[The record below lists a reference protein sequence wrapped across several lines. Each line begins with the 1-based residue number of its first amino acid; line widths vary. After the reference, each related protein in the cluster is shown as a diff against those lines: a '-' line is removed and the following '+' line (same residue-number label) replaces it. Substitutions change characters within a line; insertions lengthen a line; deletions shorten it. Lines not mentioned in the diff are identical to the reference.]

1 MRLPTALGMET
12 GRTSLKTGNMTPQDK
27 IIMLSRARRIL
38 EGHGRVSVSEVHDI
52 VVRLLDDELDAY
64 LGARPE

>member
-1 MRLPTALGMET
+1 
-12 GRTSLKTGNMTPQDK
+12 MTREEK

-38 EGHGRVSVSEVHDI
+38 EGHGRVAVSEVHDI
-52 VVRLLDDELDAY
+52 IVRLLDDELDAY

>member
-1 MRLPTALGMET
+1 MLCVTKNADK
-12 GRTSLKTGNMTPQDK
+12 TSMTPQDK

-38 EGHGRVSVSEVHDI
+38 EGHGRISVSEVHEI
-52 VVRLLDDELDAY
+52 IVRLLDDELDAY